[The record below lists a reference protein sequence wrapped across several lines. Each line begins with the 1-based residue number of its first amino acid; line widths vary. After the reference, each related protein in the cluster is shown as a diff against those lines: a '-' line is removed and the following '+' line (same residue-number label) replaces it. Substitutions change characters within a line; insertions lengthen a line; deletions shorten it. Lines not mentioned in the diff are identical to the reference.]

1 MVNEFHEKFGYTIG
15 DKPALLKKSL
25 LRFRADFITEEADE
39 FHESVEEEDL
49 TRMVDALGDLLYFV
63 YGTAVALGVDME
75 PVFAEI
81 HRSNMTKEV
90 AQSKD
95 AKGVKGPGYSPP
107 DLSKVLFDQGG
118 VV

>member
-1 MVNEFHEKFGYTIG
+1 MVTEFHEKFGYTIG
-15 DKPALLKKSL
+15 TTPALLKKSL

-49 TRMVDALGDLLYFV
+49 TRMVDALGDLLYV
-63 YGTAVALGVDME
+63 LYGTATALGVDME

-90 AQSKD
+90 AESKD

-107 DLSKVLFDQGG
+107 NLHRVLNNQGG